1 MERGEKS
8 IVIREQYRWYD
19 CVVHSQKAES
29 GQTWLLENWIGDLAV
44 IVNFPLE
51 DDPNIL
57 MVAWTTTPWTLP
69 SNLALCVHPDLV
81 YVKVQGE
88 LTFWNISRL
97 LFFSY
102 TTQSQSLCYSVGLFF
117 TNMDYFSTLFLP
129 HTHALLL
136 PSRLTGHSYLSTL
149 LPLYSLSHFHCMY
162 IRMCVC
168 AHVHRNISF
177 FFAIFVFV
185 CFFHKKGCCLYHTN
199 KNGAQQGGV
208 LTSLRT
214 AET

>member
-1 MERGEKS
+1 M
-8 IVIREQYRWYD
+8 
-19 CVVHSQKAES
+19 
-29 GQTWLLENWIGDLAV
+29 

-51 DDPNIL
+51 DDPNTM

-88 LTFWNISRL
+88 LTFWNISHL

-117 TNMDYFSTLFLP
+117 YQHGLFQ
-129 HTHALLL
+129 
-136 PSRLTGHSYLSTL
+136 
-149 LPLYSLSHFHCMY
+149 YSLSSSHPCPVITITVDWAFISVYSPATLLTLCPIFTACTYVCVYVPVSIATFHSSLLFLCL
-162 IRMCVC
+162 
-168 AHVHRNISF
+168 F
-177 FFAIFVFV
+177 FST
-185 CFFHKKGCCLYHTN
+185 KLGCCLYHTN
-199 KNGAQQGGV
+199 KKGAQQGGV

>member
-1 MERGEKS
+1 M
-8 IVIREQYRWYD
+8 
-19 CVVHSQKAES
+19 
-29 GQTWLLENWIGDLAV
+29 
-44 IVNFPLE
+44 IVNFPVE
-51 DDPNIL
+51 DDPNTM

-88 LTFWNISRL
+88 LTFWNISHL

-149 LPLYSLSHFHCMY
+149 LPLYLLSVPFSL
-162 IRMCVC
+162 
-168 AHVHRNISF
+168 HVHTYVCMCPCPLQHFILLCCF
-177 FFAIFVFV
+177 CV
-185 CFFHKKGCCLYHTN
+185 CFFPQTWAAVYITLTRRGHN
-199 KNGAQQGGV
+199 KV
-208 LTSLRT
+208 VY
-214 AET
+214 